1 MMAYQWW
8 HCDWGTRETR
18 ERRHSKRGKDGA
30 LVVKKGTKAWSVDD
44 IAGEA
49 ERRPGHAPHVID
61 PHPLRILHGMTP
73 SDAAKK
79 AREWSK
85 DIQTEVV
92 SKSGEKR
99 KRGLRSDA
107 PIMAAGVISLPAEMI
122 EDWDAYKAVAL
133 EYLMEKH
140 GPRLLS
146 VIEHLDEEH
155 PHLHYYAV
163 PLTGEPF
170 DAVHAGYAARRAA
183 EKAGEKA
190 GDVLKAFKAA
200 MSAEQVAFHERVASR
215 FGLMKDGP
223 RRLRLDRAEYKAR
236 KAEEAAQIA
245 DKRAERAR
253 DKADKEQARQK
264 ALQTAGARLGAG
276 VVGML
281 KWAAALVG
289 VEIKTTSEKEAEM
302 KAQGRKADGVV
313 RAAQEATKMAQE
325 TAQEAAQAAR
335 AAGMREG
342 YSEAE
347 AQALAV
353 VKAERRKAEIE
364 RRRADEEKAAREVIE
379 KENAE
384 LTAQLA
390 ALKPRGDRSIFSM
403 R

>member
-1 MMAYQWW
+1 MAYQWW

-18 ERRHSKRGKDGA
+18 ERRQSKKGKDGA
-30 LVVKKGTKAWSVDD
+30 LTVKKGTKAWSVDD

-73 SDAAKK
+73 SEAAKK
-79 AREWSK
+79 AHEWSK
-85 DIQTEVV
+85 DIQTEVI
-92 SKSGEKR
+92 SKSGAR
-99 KRGLRSDA
+99 RTRGLRSDA

-122 EDWDAYKAVAL
+122 QDWDAYKAVAL

-155 PHLHYYAV
+155 PHIHYYAV
-163 PLTGEPF
+163 PLADEQF
-170 DAVHAGYAARRAA
+170 DAVHAGYAARRGA

-200 MSAEQVAFHERVASR
+200 MSAEQVAFHERVASH

-223 RRLRLDRAEYKAR
+223 RRLRLDRAEHKAR
-236 KAEEAAQIA
+236 KADEAAQIA
-245 DKRAERAR
+245 EKRAERAR
-253 DKADKEQARQK
+253 AEADRELARQK
-264 ALQTAGARLGAG
+264 ALQTAGARIGAG
-276 VVGML
+276 VVGIL

-289 VEIKTTSEKEAEM
+289 VEIRTTSEKEADLA
-302 KAQGRKADGVV
+302 AQMRKAARAV
-313 RAAQEATKMAQE
+313 RAAQEAAKVAQE

-347 AQALAV
+347 AQAQAV
-353 VKAERRKAEIE
+353 VKVERRKAEIE

-384 LTAQLA
+384 LMARLD
-390 ALKPRGDRSIFSM
+390 ALKPRGDRSIFST